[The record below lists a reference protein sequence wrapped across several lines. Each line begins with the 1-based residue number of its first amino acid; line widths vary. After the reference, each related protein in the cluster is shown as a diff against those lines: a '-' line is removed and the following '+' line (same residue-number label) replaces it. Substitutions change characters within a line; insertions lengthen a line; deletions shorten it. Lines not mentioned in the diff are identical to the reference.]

1 MLELRIFATVM
12 FIKPTKKWRNPD
24 GDSSIMVPYTY
35 YRLCE
40 SERDAT
46 GRPKQR
52 TVLGL
57 GELLD
62 FPTDAEK
69 GELAELL
76 TSLIKGGECRLCGSQ
91 RMYDAALGFYGKWLD
106 EKREAEE
113 RRDRQAEEARR
124 RAEEAREAKVCVK
137 LKSLQPEMS
146 RSVGAEHVCSQT
158 LDRLGLKGFLMRQ
171 GWPED
176 KARTAMLQIAARAI
190 YTCSEYKTVKYL
202 RENSALCEIY
212 GVDAFKITKDTL

>member
-1 MLELRIFATVM
+1 MRIFATVM

-69 GELAELL
+69 GGAGGVADVAD
-76 TSLIKGGECRLCGSQ
+76 KG
-91 RMYDAALGFYGKWLD
+91 
-106 EKREAEE
+106 
-113 RRDRQAEEARR
+113 RRVQAVR
-124 RAEEAREAKVCVK
+124 
-137 LKSLQPEMS
+137 
-146 RSVGAEHVCSQT
+146 
-158 LDRLGLKGFLMRQ
+158 
-171 GWPED
+171 
-176 KARTAMLQIAARAI
+176 
-190 YTCSEYKTVKYL
+190 
-202 RENSALCEIY
+202 
-212 GVDAFKITKDTL
+212 